1 MTGNDIKLCLAMP
14 VKHAI
19 ILVVGGE
26 VAGDGL
32 RVGRKY
38 YSKILKLLAFKTW
51 QNLSLIV
58 CLK

>member
-1 MTGNDIKLCLAMP
+1 MAGNGIKLCLAMP

-32 RVGRKY
+32 GVGRKY
-38 YSKILKLLAFKTW
+38 FSKILKLLAFKT
-51 QNLSLIV
+51 
-58 CLK
+58 